1 MSTSLALGAVAAL
14 VALSSARR
22 GSPSFGRSEI
32 DNILNRVKQKSI
44 KSLEDKKVSS
54 KAKEMAAS
62 QQELHPMLRQSLD
75 YLQMHRCV
83 LRVYEEQTDKNLEP
97 HERLSQA
104 FALCTSSLQKSGF
117 LRGREPTPAGLVRSR
132 EKARDADALERERR
146 YQELLVEAKVSRRRA
161 REMREAPAA
170 SGLERSLRG
179 RRRGAANRKISK
191 QELLQLRNKIQEIR
205 EAMNPVFSCETVW
218 GDCRDE
224 APSAGHCFMASVA
237 VQDMLGG
244 EILFGQ
250 VSTPDGDISHYWNKI
265 GEFEIDVT
273 GDQFKEP
280 DIQIK
285 KGKIRESI
293 SSFGRNRY
301 EWMTEDY
308 NSEPMEI
315 YDRFR
320 KRLCKEMMNYE
331 RLIPLIDHL
340 MQMESAG
347 ADAH

>member
-1 MSTSLALGAVAAL
+1 MSTSLALGVVAAL
-14 VALSSARR
+14 AALSSARR
-22 GSPSFGRSEI
+22 GSPSLGRDDI
-32 DNILNRVKQKSI
+32 NDILNRVKQKSI
-44 KSLEDKKVSS
+44 KSKEESKVSY

-62 QQELHPMLRQSLD
+62 EQELHPLLRQSLN

-83 LRVYEEQTDKNLEP
+83 LRVYEEQTDESLEP
-97 HERLSQA
+97 HERLNQA
-104 FALCTSSLQKSGF
+104 FAICTSSLQKSGF

-132 EKARDADALERERR
+132 EKAKDADALERERR
-146 YQELLVEAKVSRRRA
+146 YQELLVEAKVSRRRS
-161 REMREAPAA
+161 REEREAPAA
-170 SGLERSLRG
+170 SGLERSLRS
-179 RRRGAANRKISK
+179 RRRGAANIRTSK
-191 QELLQLRNKIQEIR
+191 KELLQLKDQIQEIR

-244 EILFGQ
+244 EILFGF
-250 VSTPDGDISHYWNKI
+250 VPTPEGNISHYWNKI
-265 GEFEIDVT
+265 GDFEIDVT

-280 DIQIK
+280 EIQIE

-293 SSFGRNRY
+293 SSFGRKRY
-301 EWMTEDY
+301 EWLAEEF

-320 KRLCKEMMNYE
+320 KRLCKEMRNYD
-331 RLIPLIDHL
+331 RLVPLIDHL
-340 MQMESAG
+340 MQMESK
-347 ADAH
+347 